1 MADEIKLIGVI
12 IYLYNN
18 FEVDLTKK

>member
-1 MADEIKLIGVI
+1 MADQIKLNGVI

-18 FEVDLTKK
+18 FEVDLTKN